1 MEDNNPI
8 EDLNDNLKEYLN
20 TRYELMVLKASEK
33 VSIIGAAAVAST
45 ILVIFAVLFV
55 LFGSLAAGFFLA
67 AWIGSYGLGF
77 LVLAGIYLS
86 LFLLVLLVRKSWIIR
101 PLRNKLIQQMFD
113 EN

>member
-1 MEDNNPI
+1 MENINPI

-33 VSIIGAAAVAST
+33 ISVIGAAAVAST
-45 ILVIFAVLFV
+45 ILVIFATLFI

-67 AWIGSYGLGF
+67 AWTGSYGLGF
-77 LVLAGIYLS
+77 LILAGIYAS
-86 LFLLVLLVRKSWIIR
+86 LFAIVMLIRKTWIIR
-101 PLRNKLIQQMFD
+101 PLRDKLIQQMFD